1 MAYELQ
7 GSIKLIYDLQT
18 FPSGFSKREFV
29 VTTTADR
36 FPQDVKFECV
46 KEKTSMLDGLNVGDP
61 VNVFFDVRGNE
72 FKEKYYVNLVAGRW
86 SHWAPLAMSRA
97 RSAVV
102 AAAKALA
109 QGRRQS
115 LQEVISTKTPTI
127 PSRFSLV

>member
-46 KEKTSMLDGLNVGDP
+46 KEKTSMLDSVNVGDQ

-72 FKEKYYVNLVAGRW
+72 FKEKYYVNLVAWKMEPLGSISDVKGALGDGGSAGSR
-86 SHWAPLAMSRA
+86 SGTAPEPPGGYFDEDSDD
-97 RSAVV
+97 S
-102 AAAKALA
+102 
-109 QGRRQS
+109 
-115 LQEVISTKTPTI
+115 I
-127 PSRFSLV
+127 PF

>member
-46 KEKTSMLDGLNVGDP
+46 KEKTAMLDNVNVGDP

-72 FKEKYYVNLVAGRW
+72 FKEKYYVNLVAWKMEPLGSLSDVKGAIGGGGGSEGSR
-86 SHWAPLAMSRA
+86 SGTAPEPPGGYFDEDSDD
-97 RSAVV
+97 S
-102 AAAKALA
+102 
-109 QGRRQS
+109 
-115 LQEVISTKTPTI
+115 I
-127 PSRFSLV
+127 PF